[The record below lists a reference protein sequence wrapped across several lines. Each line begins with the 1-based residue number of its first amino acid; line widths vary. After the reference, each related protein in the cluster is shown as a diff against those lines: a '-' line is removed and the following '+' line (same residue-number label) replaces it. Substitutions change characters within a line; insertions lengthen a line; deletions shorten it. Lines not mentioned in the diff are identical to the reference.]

1 MRSTAG
7 AGRGRRWG
15 GVPRSRKAKAQ
26 QDSTIR
32 PSIHQ
37 LLPPSHSFQP
47 PLEGGRSRT
56 AYPNPAPPA
65 AGKPTAGASGGG
77 PAAAPPVHSFLQHRW
92 REASKFSSEFFQT
105 FFQGPRSMSAAWL
118 LASSSRS
125 RDRSP
130 LNLASSA
137 LRLSTSRS
145 ASFAAPSFFF
155 WRAAAA
161 KVQFQVFKLKLLL
174 LSVARVLLLLLEEG
188 APARGGAGRGG
199 KGGMADYYD
208 LNAILAEETVRLAGG
223 GAPSRAPGGGPA
235 PRAAARERPPHRRT
249 AAA

>member
-1 MRSTAG
+1 M
-7 AGRGRRWG
+7 
-15 GVPRSRKAKAQ
+15 PRSRKAKAQ

-145 ASFAAPSFFF
+145 ASFAAPSFFLEG
-155 WRAAAA
+155 AAAPA
-161 KVQFQVFKLKLLL
+161 KFQVFEAQTSS
-174 LSVARVLLLLLEEG
+174 SVCCCSSAL
-188 APARGGAGRGG
+188 ARGGGRPRAGGQAGG
-199 KGGMADYYD
+199 GAGGMADYYD